1 MKAIGVLV
9 HGGPEALE
17 IINVPE
23 VNVGPGEIRIKNQ
36 ASGVNP
42 TDVGVRDGRKAEL
55 QKKYSPP
62 YVPGMDLSGV
72 VDQVGGDVITGIKVG
87 DKVMAMVCPYSIHG
101 AYREQIVLDQRA
113 VVKVPNNT
121 SFVEACTLPMNSL
134 TARQSLDLLGLKRG
148 QVLAVTGGPGA
159 YGGYV
164 IQLAKTEGLT
174 VIVDSSKTDENLLN
188 SLGADIIIP
197 RGESYVD
204 KIREHFPDGVDGL
217 ADGALLNE
225 QAIGAVKNG
234 GTFTSIRGFK
244 GLPQRE
250 IKFTTTW
257 VFSYDG
263 EYEKL
268 DTLRKQVE
276 KGELTLRVADTVLP
290 EHAAEAHRRLEAGGT
305 RGRMVINWE

>member
-204 KIREHFPDGVDGL
+204 KIREHFPDGVD
-217 ADGALLNE
+217 
-225 QAIGAVKNG
+225 
-234 GTFTSIRGFK
+234 
-244 GLPQRE
+244 
-250 IKFTTTW
+250 
-257 VFSYDG
+257 
-263 EYEKL
+263 
-268 DTLRKQVE
+268 
-276 KGELTLRVADTVLP
+276 
-290 EHAAEAHRRLEAGGT
+290 
-305 RGRMVINWE
+305 